1 LTSYRF
7 TYGYPK
13 FYPDVRDAQ
22 GKSLMAMPGDVVEFS
37 AGPPDDGSWVVS
49 EQAPPAP
56 PEVESFPPVS
66 EPDPV
71 PAPAPEP
78 EPAPEPVQEAPPAPA
93 PEAPAVPVE
102 PVQAP
107 VEPAPAPPAAAP
119 FVFPGFNNPPARA

>member
-13 FYPDVRDAQ
+13 FYPDIRDAE
-22 GKSLMAMPGDVVEFS
+22 GKSLMAMPGDVVEFA

-56 PEVESFPPVS
+56 PEVDSFPPAP

-78 EPAPEPVQEAPPAPA
+78 EPAPEPVQETPPAPEPETA
-93 PEAPAVPVE
+93 PVPVE
-102 PVQAP
+102 PVQAVPASP
-107 VEPAPAPPAAAP
+107 VAAP
-119 FVFPGFNNPPARA
+119 FVFPGFNTPPARA